1 MAGENFYRGTA
12 YDKPI
17 KKITSPLS
25 HTATSG
31 GRGTRATPRLARVL
45 KLHKAGQSLRSIAE
59 DVNLSVR
66 TVRTIVDKKD
76 GVDRSRVARIKLVE
90 PSLLAGIT
98 AQRKV
103 RATLPRRVSASKEKM
118 AKLIKEAKGHEQ

>member
-1 MAGENFYRGTA
+1 M
-12 YDKPI
+12 
-17 KKITSPLS
+17 
-25 HTATSG
+25 
-31 GRGTRATPRLARVL
+31 L

-66 TVRTIVDKKD
+66 TIVDKKD
-76 GVDRSRVARIKLVE
+76 GVDRSRVARVKLVE

>member
-1 MAGENFYRGTA
+1 M
-12 YDKPI
+12 
-17 KKITSPLS
+17 
-25 HTATSG
+25 
-31 GRGTRATPRLARVL
+31 L

-59 DVNLSVR
+59 DMNLSVR

-90 PSLLAGIT
+90 P
-98 AQRKV
+98 QRKV

>member
-1 MAGENFYRGTA
+1 M
-12 YDKPI
+12 
-17 KKITSPLS
+17 
-25 HTATSG
+25 
-31 GRGTRATPRLARVL
+31 L

-59 DVNLSVR
+59 DVNLSLR
-66 TVRTIVDKKD
+66 TVRTIIDKKD

-90 PSLLAGIT
+90 PSLLAGIM

-103 RATLPRRVSASKEKM
+103 RATIPRRVSASKEKM

>member
-1 MAGENFYRGTA
+1 M
-12 YDKPI
+12 
-17 KKITSPLS
+17 
-25 HTATSG
+25 
-31 GRGTRATPRLARVL
+31 L

-66 TVRTIVDKKD
+66 TIVDKKD

-90 PSLLAGIT
+90 

>member
-1 MAGENFYRGTA
+1 M
-12 YDKPI
+12 
-17 KKITSPLS
+17 
-25 HTATSG
+25 
-31 GRGTRATPRLARVL
+31 L

-90 PSLLAGIT
+90 PSLPPH